1 MFGKSGGQHQLSP
14 IRTPFDTAAA
24 RQREARLPSECC
36 SVSMAL
42 QPLIQKLLI

>member
-14 IRTPFDTAAA
+14 VRMSFDTAAA
-24 RQREARLPSECC
+24 CQREARLPSECC

-42 QPLIQKLLI
+42 QPLIRKTLI